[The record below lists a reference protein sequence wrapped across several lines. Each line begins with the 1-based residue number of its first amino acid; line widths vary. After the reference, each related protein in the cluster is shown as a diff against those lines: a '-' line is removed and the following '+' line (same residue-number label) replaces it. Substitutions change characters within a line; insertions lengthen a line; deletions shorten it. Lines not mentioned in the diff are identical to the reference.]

1 MQRIRS
7 RLVLAFVVVA
17 LLPAVPL
24 AFLVRDL
31 LERSFAPP
39 FTADAAAALQAALE
53 DQRERL
59 REARERFAAEIASGA
74 APAPGDL
81 AFDPAVPGEVPAEL
95 AAWEGARA
103 TDGVVGPERVG
114 DWLVASVPASGT
126 AGDSRRIVARPLPEG
141 LAARAQQVVDAVAL
155 LRAFREDR
163 AAVLRSFVAPFLLS
177 YALLLAVAFAVGTV
191 LARRI
196 ARPVEAL
203 AAGAARVGA
212 GALDTRIESGASG
225 EVGALVDAFNRMVED
240 LAAQRDELARL
251 ERVAAWRDLA
261 RHLAHEIKNP
271 LTPIQLAVQQL
282 GEKCPK
288 EGAAGPAGAAGAE
301 YRALVAECV
310 EIVNEE
316 VESLRRLVKE
326 FSEFARLPEPKL
338 EPGDVALLL
347 DEVARLYGA
356 GRAARSGEATV
367 PARFDA
373 AELKRALV
381 NLADNG
387 LAACRAAGRPERVEL
402 SCGRDGGGARIRV
415 TDRGSGIAGQDLRRI
430 FEPNFSTKK
439 GSMGLGLAIV
449 EGIVR
454 GHGGTVHVESAVG
467 EGTTFT
473 IRLPEEG

>member
-39 FTADAAAALQAALE
+39 FTADAVAALEAALE

-59 REARERFAAEIASGA
+59 HEARERFTAEIEAGA

-81 AFDPAVPGEVPAEL
+81 AFDPAAPGEVPAEL
-95 AAWEGARA
+95 AAWGGARA
-103 TDGVVGPERVG
+103 GGGADVVGLERVG
-114 DWLVASVPASGT
+114 EWLAASVAQPDGS
-126 AGDSRRIVARPLPEG
+126 SRVLARPLPEG
-141 LAARAQQVVDAVAL
+141 LATRAEQVVDAVAL

-163 AAVLRSFVAPFLLS
+163 AAVLRGFVVPFLLS
-177 YALLLAVAFAVGTV
+177 YALLLAVAFALGTV

-203 AAGAARVGA
+203 AEGAARVGA
-212 GALDTRIESGASG
+212 GALDTRVETDASG
-225 EVGALVDAFNRMVED
+225 EVGALVDAFNRMVCD
-240 LAAQRDELARL
+240 LAAQREELARL

-261 RHLAHEIKNP
+261 RRLAHEIKNP
-271 LTPIQLAVQQL
+271 LTPIQLAVQEL

-288 EGAAGPAGAAGAE
+288 ESAAGPAGAD

-310 EIVNEE
+310 QIVDEE
-316 VESLRRLVKE
+316 VASLRRLVKE

-338 EPGDVALLL
+338 ETGDIAALL
-347 DEVARLYGA
+347 DEIVRLYGA
-356 GRAARSGEATV
+356 ERASRSGDAPV

-387 LAACRAAGRPERVEL
+387 LAACRAAGRPERVQL
-402 SCGRDGGGARIRV
+402 SCHRDAGGARIRV
-415 TDRGSGIAGQDLRRI
+415 TDRGAGIAAQDLRRI
-430 FEPNFSTKK
+430 FEPDFSTKK
-439 GSMGLGLAIV
+439 EGMGLGLAIV

-454 GHGGTVHVESAVG
+454 GQGGTIHVESVIG
-467 EGTTFT
+467 EGATFT
-473 IRLPEEG
+473 IRLPREGQ

>member
-39 FTADAAAALQAALE
+39 FTADAAAALEAALE

-74 APAPGDL
+74 APASGDL
-81 AFDPAVPGEVPAEL
+81 AFDPSASGRVPAEL
-95 AAWEGARA
+95 AAWEGTRA
-103 TDGVVGPERVG
+103 AAGVFGPERVG
-114 DWLVASVPASGT
+114 EWLAASVPAPDG
-126 AGDSRRIVARPLPEG
+126 SRRILARPLPEG
-141 LAARAQQVVDAVAL
+141 LAARAEQVVDAVAL

-163 AAVLRSFVAPFLLS
+163 AAVLRSFVVPFLLS
-177 YALLLAVAFAVGTV
+177 YALLLAVAFAVGTM

-212 GALDTRIESGASG
+212 GALDTRVETDASG
-225 EVGALVDAFNRMVED
+225 EVGELVGAFNRMVCD
-240 LAAQRDELARL
+240 LAAQREELARL

-288 EGAAGPAGAAGAE
+288 AGTGGAAEAE
-301 YRALVAECV
+301 YRALVGECV
-310 EIVNEE
+310 EIVDEE
-316 VESLRRLVKE
+316 VASLRRLVKE

-347 DEVARLYGA
+347 DEVVRLYGA
-356 GRAARSGEATV
+356 ERASRSGDATV

-381 NLADNG
+381 NLADNA

-402 SCGRDGGGARIRV
+402 SCTRDGGAARIRV
-415 TDRGSGIAGQDLRRI
+415 TDRGSGIAAQDLRRI

-439 GSMGLGLAIV
+439 EGMGLGLAIV

-454 GHGGTVHVESAVG
+454 GHGGTIRVESVPG
-467 EGTTFT
+467 EGATFT
-473 IRLPEEG
+473 IRLPEEGR